1 MGRGAAMTRLPHP
14 LRAIAFDWGG
24 VFTEGTFDSRAH
36 ARLAKLH
43 GLDAAAVLP
52 VYLGLMEGFEVGE
65 FDMAE
70 FHRRFQ
76 AAVGRTSTLAEF
88 RATFLGA
95 VREREAMYDLLAS
108 LPDDVPLA
116 MLSNNAPEL
125 CDVVRDDPRMRKLR
139 AFVFSNEI
147 GVRKP
152 DERAFAALS
161 TALALPP
168 AATVFIDDNSDNIAA
183 CERLGFVGLLLDTLP
198 SFAARWRSLFPDLP
212 LPAAFG

>member
-1 MGRGAAMTRLPHP
+1 MTRLPQP

-36 ARLAKLH
+36 ARLAELH
-43 GLDAAAVLP
+43 GLSAADVLP
-52 VYLGLMEGFEVGE
+52 RYLELMEGFEVGE
-65 FDMAE
+65 FDMPE

-76 AAVGRTSTLAEF
+76 AAVGRTSTLPAF
-88 RATFLGA
+88 REAFLGA
-95 VREREAMYDLLAS
+95 VRERKAMYDLLAA
-108 LPDDVPLA
+108 LPEDVPLA

-125 CDVVRDDPRMRKLR
+125 CDVVRDDPRMRMLR

-161 TALALPP
+161 SALALPP
-168 AATVFIDDNSDNIAA
+168 ATTVFIDDNSDNIAA
-183 CERLGFVGLLLDTLP
+183 CERLGFVGLLLDTVP
-198 SFAARWRSLFPDLP
+198 AFAARWRSLFPDLP
-212 LPAAFG
+212 LPPGFG